1 MESSSGELNKV
12 LSNPSHSKYSKS
24 QASSHP
30 DLADPKKRY
39 ATVIQ
44 QEKHQE
50 RAQLHQKLEK
60 KKEE

>member
-1 MESSSGELNKV
+1 MENSSGDLNNV

-39 ATVIQ
+39 AAVIQ
-44 QEKHQE
+44 Q
-50 RAQLHQKLEK
+50 
-60 KKEE
+60 